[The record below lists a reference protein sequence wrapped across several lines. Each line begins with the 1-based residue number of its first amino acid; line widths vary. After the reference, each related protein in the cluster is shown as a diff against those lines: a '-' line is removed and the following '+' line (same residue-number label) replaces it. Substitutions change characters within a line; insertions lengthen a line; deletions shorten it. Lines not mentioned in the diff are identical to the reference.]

1 MLLETL
7 ATILSILI
15 PILSSIAYLGYWIGR
30 RFTEV
35 DTRFGI
41 VEERFKQYDERL
53 RNIERRIEIVD
64 ERFKEIDNRLGM
76 FEIRFKEID
85 DRLRLLENR
94 FDELKRYVDSRFD
107 ELKKYVDDRF
117 NESRK
122 YVDSRFNEL
131 KKYVDDR
138 FIELKNYV
146 DNRFNDLR
154 SYIDNRVER
163 IGRAFSSYQEFLIEY
178 LSMKGVVSEKEVTIL
193 KNEAVRMSL
202 LASLNPFTKEE
213 WEKLKKYLDKDPN
226 DFTLEEAEEFR
237 ELGRKAIREYWDR
250 PEAYK
255 LHIYTCVVYGLTLRK
270 IYEKEKRESR

>member
-1 MLLETL
+1 MELETIIS
-7 ATILSILI
+7 ILSIVI
-15 PILSSIAYLGYWIGR
+15 PILSSIIYLGFWIGR
-30 RFTEV
+30 K
-35 DTRFGI
+35 FGEI
-41 VEERFKQYDERL
+41 DERFRA
-53 RNIERRIEIVD
+53 VD
-64 ERFKEIDNRLGM
+64 ERF
-76 FEIRFKEID
+76 
-85 DRLRLLENR
+85 RLLE
-94 FDELKRYVDSRFD
+94 SRFD
-107 ELKKYVDDRF
+107 
-117 NESRK
+117 
-122 YVDSRFNEL
+122 EL

-163 IGRAFSSYQEFLIEY
+163 IGRAFSSYQEFLVEY
-178 LSMKGVVSEKEVTIL
+178 LSVKGIVSVEETRLL
-193 KNEAVRMSL
+193 KGEANRIFV

-255 LHIYTCVVYGLTLRK
+255 LHMYTCVVYGLTLRK
-270 IYEKEKRESR
+270 LDEKEKKKESQKTC

>member
-1 MLLETL
+1 MELETIIS
-7 ATILSILI
+7 ILSIVI
-15 PILSSIAYLGYWIGR
+15 PILSSIIYLGFWIGR
-30 RFTEV
+30 K
-35 DTRFGI
+35 FGEI
-41 VEERFKQYDERL
+41 DERFRA
-53 RNIERRIEIVD
+53 VD
-64 ERFKEIDNRLGM
+64 ERFKVV
-76 FEIRFKEID
+76 D
-85 DRLRLLENR
+85 DRFRLLENR
-94 FDELKRYVDSRFD
+94 FDELKRYVDTRFD
-107 ELKKYVDDRF
+107 ELKKYVDDR
-117 NESRK
+117 
-122 YVDSRFNEL
+122 L
-131 KKYVDDR
+131 
-138 FIELKNYV
+138 IELKNYV

-255 LHIYTCVVYGLTLRK
+255 LHMYTCVVYGLTLRK
-270 IYEKEKRESR
+270 LDEKEKKKESQKTC

>member
-1 MLLETL
+1 MELETIIS
-7 ATILSILI
+7 ILSIVI
-15 PILSSIAYLGYWIGR
+15 PILSSIIYLGFWIGR
-30 RFTEV
+30 K
-35 DTRFGI
+35 FGEI
-41 VEERFKQYDERL
+41 DERFRA
-53 RNIERRIEIVD
+53 VD
-64 ERFKEIDNRLGM
+64 ERFKVV
-76 FEIRFKEID
+76 D
-85 DRLRLLENR
+85 DRFRLLENR
-94 FDELKRYVDSRFD
+94 FDELKRYVDTRFD
-107 ELKKYVDDRF
+107 
-117 NESRK
+117 
-122 YVDSRFNEL
+122 EL

-178 LSMKGVVSEKEVTIL
+178 LSMKGVVSEKEVTIP

-202 LASLNPFTKEE
+202 LASLNSFTKEE

-226 DFTLEEAEEFR
+226 DFTLEKAEEFR

-255 LHIYTCVVYGLTLRK
+255 LHMYTCVVYGLTLRK
-270 IYEKEKRESR
+270 LDEKEKKKESQKTC